1 MHAVYFEEPGQQ
13 VKGRDYTPFLD
24 PCEAAPKMMYLVLD
38 SRSRGVKKQYQTGA
52 TKLGRIPEYTTFKEK
67 WKKIGLFRVT

>member
-24 PCEAAPKMMYLVLD
+24 PCEAAPKMVYLVLD
-38 SRSRGVKKQYQTGA
+38 SRSRGVRETVSNRSYQV
-52 TKLGRIPEYTTFKEK
+52 R
-67 WKKIGLFRVT
+67 